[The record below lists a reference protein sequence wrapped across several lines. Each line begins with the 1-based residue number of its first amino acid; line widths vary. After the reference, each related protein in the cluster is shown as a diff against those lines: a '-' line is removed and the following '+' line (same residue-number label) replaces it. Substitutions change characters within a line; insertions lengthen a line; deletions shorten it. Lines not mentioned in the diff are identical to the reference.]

1 MKNLS
6 LWSITLIALTFTSS
20 CTSDATVYEDPAAVS
35 DSANSDDYLMRGGT
49 VSNPDNAYDTVGAL
63 YADITE
69 EYLDSEPEITSI
81 ANTIIAIENIA
92 NLDSRFLALKSQDYL
107 SPSATRI
114 GALVSN
120 EAISLDNLPISAPAK
135 TNLVRFID
143 SLMVYQDADTDF
155 DSIYDYIVD
164 FEAGVIND
172 ILYTSTDRK
181 VLLFTGSIARHAFD
195 VQRKRRKNRDRDWDL
210 SWGSIYAGSEG
221 ASENEAQGV
230 IMSVVTTI
238 VLNNN

>member
-6 LWSITLIALTFTSS
+6 LWSITLIVLTFASS
-20 CTSDATVYEDPAAVS
+20 CNSDSTVYEDPAAVS
-35 DSANSDDYLMRGGT
+35 DSTDSDNYLMRGSD
-49 VSNPDNAYDTVGAL
+49 VSNPENSYDAVGAL

-69 EYLDSEPEITSI
+69 EYLDSDPEITSI
-81 ANTIIAIENIA
+81 ANTIIAIENMA
-92 NLDSRFLALKSQDYL
+92 NLDSRFLALKPHDYL
-107 SPSATRI
+107 SPAAARI
-114 GALVSN
+114 EELARN
-120 EAISLDNLPISAPAK
+120 EAISLDDLPISAHAK
-135 TNLVRFID
+135 TNLGRFID
-143 SLMVYQDADTDF
+143 SLMVHQEADTNF

-164 FEAGVIND
+164 FEASVIND
-172 ILYTSTDRK
+172 ILYTATDRK
-181 VLLFTGSIARHAFD
+181 VLLCTGSLARHAFD
-195 VQRKRRKNRDRDWDL
+195 VQRKRRKDRDRDWDL